1 MVATAGLSLTL
12 DPIGKM
18 FQNAFFLK
26 PLGELKP
33 NCPGMIIGRSS
44 TKFLFFYADWKSK
57 MATTAGHRLT
67 LDPMGKCSNAFFSE
81 TTNMIKA
88 KLYMNV
94 HWMVLYN
101 LKVFCSD
108 MKFKMAATA
117 GLSLTLDPMEK
128 MFQNA
133 SSLKPLG
140 QLKPNCPG
148 MIIHWKIL
156 YKVSVF
162 YADLKSKMA
171 TTAGH
176 RLTLDPK
183 GKCSNA
189 FFSETTNMIKAKL
202 YMNVHWMVLYNLKE
216 FCSDMKFKMAAT
228 AGLSLT
234 LDPMGKMFQNASS
247 LKPLGQLKPN
257 CPGMIIGESSTKF
270 LFFMPIG
277 NPRWPPPQYIV

>member
-1 MVATAGLSLTL
+1 MEG
-12 DPIGKM
+12 
-18 FQNAFFLK
+18 
-26 PLGELKP
+26 PLQ
-33 NCPGMIIGRSS
+33 ISV
-44 TKFLFFYADWKSK
+44 FYADRKSK
-57 MATTAGHRLT
+57 MAATAGHRLT

-117 GLSLTLDPMEK
+117 GLSLTLDPMGK

-148 MIIHWKIL
+148 MI
-156 YKVSVF
+156 VF
-162 YADLKSKMA
+162 YADRKFKMA
-171 TTAGH
+171 ATTGH
-176 RLTLDPK
+176 RLTLDPM

-202 YMNVHWMVLYNLKE
+202 YMNVH
-216 FCSDMKFKMAAT
+216 
-228 AGLSLT
+228 
-234 LDPMGKMFQNASS
+234 
-247 LKPLGQLKPN
+247 
-257 CPGMIIGESSTKF
+257 
-270 LFFMPIG
+270 
-277 NPRWPPPQYIV
+277 